1 MHARSLHNCIYHL
14 WHTDSVS
21 FSRGIGIQVI
31 TFFTEIV
38 DPLMWGISWKAL
50 FAAHRVS
57 AIVLFIGGAYV
68 GFREGRHWWRELYVK
83 RKSGL
88 WKIGKKV

>member
-1 MHARSLHNCIYHL
+1 MRTLYIIAFTALGILIQFLFHAALE
-14 WHTDSVS
+14 
-21 FSRGIGIQVI
+21 IQVI

-50 FAAHRVS
+50 FAVHRVS
-57 AIVLFIGGAYV
+57 AVVLFIGGAYV
-68 GFREGRHWWRELYVK
+68 GFQEGQHWWRELYIK

-88 WKIGKKV
+88 WKIGRRV